1 MFSFPC
7 IPLEALLYISC
18 LGFPKV
24 LFGGLIY
31 FSFIHKKKNISHII
45 SESLS

>member
-1 MFSFPC
+1 MPC
-7 IPLEALLYISC
+7 VIIVANT

-31 FSFIHKKKNISHII
+31 FSFIHQKII
-45 SESLS
+45 MEK